1 MCSRPPCARGHAQG
15 GQAKLCETTAGEGLQ
30 CELAWVTTNAFRD
43 EESQKLCSRA
53 LWRRAMKHC
62 RAPVMLTRHD
72 LSVRA
77 RLAQRKARSIW
88 PGQVSGGHIRPSRFD
103 ESFAD
108 IARNCRRR
116 DPAAAAGRETPRPV
130 DPGGACCGPVHSP
143 FCLRLRDQI
152 RLKVSPSSTRLAYIG
167 TVKLGSSSLTDR

>member
-1 MCSRPPCARGHAQG
+1 
-15 GQAKLCETTAGEGLQ
+15 
-30 CELAWVTTNAFRD
+30 
-43 EESQKLCSRA
+43 
-53 LWRRAMKHC
+53 MKHC

-108 IARNCRRR
+108 FAVT
-116 DPAAAAGRETPRPV
+116 A
-130 DPGGACCGPVHSP
+130 GGA
-143 FCLRLRDQI
+143 I
-152 RLKVSPSSTRLAYIG
+152 RQPQRVAKRPAR
-167 TVKLGSSSLTDR
+167 